1 MKQRYSE
8 NFLFPQGAEDYGRS
22 LMFPQGNLSGLGTT
36 TEQANLSYAFLFPQ
50 GETEDYGRALMFPQ
64 GQLHGL
70 GRYPS
75 PSVLTAEIARA
86 QAEAQRIADQIASMQ
101 SGIYQGQV
109 NTLTLDQATALL
121 QSQGYYQPG
130 MTAESIAATAHAIN
144 PDVYVSG
151 AGSGYGTV
159 GTESNTRITG
169 SVDQLNAD
177 YQNQLLIIRQAQ
189 EMMASA
195 IAQDQADAIDQARQI
210 AERKA
215 QLEAESRRVAAE
227 TAAAAAAAA
236 APAAVVVAAA
246 ASAAATAAT
255 TNAATVTTPKTIVAV
270 TTTAAPVT
278 NYTYTLDFY
287 NNQFWLKRSDGVAI
301 ANGSADWKSAALF
314 VAPYNLALTNVS
326 VTPAA
331 AAKFAA
337 NSATVTTPT
346 ASSAGLVSNSVGQT
360 FGQPVTTTTNQTT
373 GTTTVTNPTT
383 GVTATT
389 TPATG
394 TTTVVATSS
403 NTGKLALY
411 ALLGVLL
418 LRGAVR

>member
-1 MKQRYSE
+1 MKQRYNQ

-22 LMFPQGNLSGLGTT
+22 LMFPQGNLRGLAST
-36 TEQANLSYAFLFPQ
+36 TEQANLTYSFLFPQ
-50 GETEDYGRALMFPQ
+50 GETQDYGRALMFPQ
-64 GQLHGL
+64 GQLRGL
-70 GRYPS
+70 GAIDY
-75 PSVLTAEIARA
+75 TA
-86 QAEAQRIADQIASMQ
+86 QALADQKANLLDLAGNIADQVATLQ
-101 SGIYQGQV
+101 TQLQQQERPDV
-109 NTLTLDQATALL
+109 LTLEQAKGFL
-121 QSQGYYQPG
+121 QQRGLYYPEL
-130 MTAESIAATAHAIN
+130 TPAVIAATVHAIE
-144 PDVYVSG
+144 PTAYVSG
-151 AGSGYGTV
+151 GGSGYGSADGIQNKFNETLAQIN
-159 GTESNTRITG
+159 S
-169 SVDQLNAD
+169 LNAQYQGVINEANQVQANID
-177 YQNQLLIIRQAQ
+177 YHPTALALTQQA
-189 EMMASA
+189 
-195 IAQDQADAIDQARQI
+195 
-210 AERKA
+210 
-215 QLEAESRRVAAE
+215 EAEMARLQAMYPNAGVGSE
-227 TAAAAAAAA
+227 AAA
-236 APAAVVVAAA
+236 AAA

-331 AAKFAA
+331 SAKFAA